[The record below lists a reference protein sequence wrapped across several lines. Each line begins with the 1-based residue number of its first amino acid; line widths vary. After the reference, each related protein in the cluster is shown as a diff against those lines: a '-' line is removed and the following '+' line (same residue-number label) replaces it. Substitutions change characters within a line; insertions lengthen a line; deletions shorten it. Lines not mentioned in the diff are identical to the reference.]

1 MLAMMSAC
9 GPNTPPPV
17 ELWLAGDVYLARSRP
32 VVDEALAAELRG
44 FGVVNLEGPVGAAL
58 PGDGLRLVHDPAS
71 LRALAEVGIVAASVA
86 NNHAADAG
94 SLDATVAAL
103 GDVGIAAFGGDRVA
117 TRAGASFAAFDL
129 EDGVPQDLA
138 ARLSG
143 AVHPLVVSF
152 HVTGVASPEPSAILR
167 EAVDVAV
174 AARAEVIVAHG
185 THVFAPVER
194 RDGSVIA
201 WGLGNLAFDCRCTN
215 HTDGL
220 ALVVS
225 LGPTTTARVVPLHA
239 GLEGAPARLAV
250 DAEAYLDT
258 LGALSPTPLT
268 RDATGAS
275 F

>member
-1 MLAMMSAC
+1 MLTMMSAC

-17 ELWLAGDVYLARSRP
+17 ELWLAGDVYLATSRP

-44 FGVVNLEGPVGAAL
+44 FGVVNLEGPVGTAL
-58 PGDGLRLVHDPAS
+58 PGEGLRLVHDPAS
-71 LRALAEVGIVAASVA
+71 LPALATAGIAAASVA

-94 SLDATVAAL
+94 PGAVTADALA
-103 GDVGIAAFGGDRVA
+103 DVGIAAFGGDRIASRSGV
-117 TRAGASFAAFDL
+117 SFAAFDL
-129 EDGVPQDLA
+129 AGGVPPDLA

-143 AVHPLVVSF
+143 VEHPLVVAF
-152 HVTGVASPEPSAILR
+152 HVTGDASPEPSPVLR
-167 EAVDVAV
+167 EAVDLAV

-201 WGLGNLAFDCRCTN
+201 WGLGNFAFDCRCTN

-225 LGPTTTARVVPLHA
+225 LGPTITARVVPIHA
-239 GLEGAPARLAV
+239 GLEGA
-250 DAEAYLDT
+250 
-258 LGALSPTPLT
+258 
-268 RDATGAS
+268 
-275 F
+275 